1 MISQNIPISLFQV
14 KKKWLKG
21 VLQEWKGWFS
31 LRFWGEFFE
40 CFFWHTNLCNFVR
53 LKKQNLN
60 LKGIIEKYVVCISI
74 FLLKKRVQ
82 RRGVCKI
89 ALKAHCYLKKVY
101 YYYEKVL

>member
-1 MISQNIPISLFQV
+1 M
-14 KKKWLKG
+14 
-21 VLQEWKGWFS
+21 
-31 LRFWGEFFE
+31 
-40 CFFWHTNLCNFVR
+40 R

-74 FLLKKRVQ
+74 FLFKKRVQ